1 MSLLRHKT
9 IFSSG
14 ESVYLIN
21 CGVHKISQ
29 IEHTCVD
36 YIQIKNLNAK
46 VMFYFYFSMVFLL
59 LGW

>member
-1 MSLLRHKT
+1 MSLLRHNT
-9 IFSSG
+9 ISG
-14 ESVYLIN
+14 SGVSVYLIN

-46 VMFYFYFSMVFLL
+46 VMFYFYFYVVFLL

>member
-9 IFSSG
+9 TSSSG

-46 VMFYFYFSMVFLL
+46 VMFYFYFPWYFCY
-59 LGW
+59 

>member
-1 MSLLRHKT
+1 MSLLKHKT
-9 IFSSG
+9 ISSSG

-21 CGVHKISQ
+21 CGVHKILQ

-36 YIQIKNLNAK
+36 SVQIKNLNAK
-46 VMFYFYFSMVFLL
+46 VMFYFHFSMVFLL